1 MRVPWRRREKS
12 MELPRRAF
20 LHLAVA
26 AAALPATPLM
36 ASASGYPTRPVRIL
50 VGFPP
55 GGAADI
61 GARVIAQWLSERL
74 GQPFIVENRPGAAS
88 NIATEAVVRA
98 PADGYTLLAVTVN
111 NTVNGAVYR
120 KLGFNFIRDITMV
133 AGIIRQPLVLVVN
146 PAVPV
151 TSVTEF
157 IAYIKA
163 HPGQISLAS
172 FGTGTVSH
180 VVGEMFKMRAGVDM
194 VHVPYRGGDRMI
206 VDLLGGQIQAAIDS
220 LPSSIQHIRAG
231 RLRALAVT
239 TAMRSPALPNVPAMR
254 EFLPGFEAS
263 AWICIGTPSGTAP
276 EIIDKLNQEIN
287 AGLTNP
293 AVNERL
299 ADVGGE
305 AFVSSPADLAKF
317 VVEKTEAWAEVV
329 RAANIT
335 AE

>member
-1 MRVPWRRREKS
+1 VEF
-12 MELPRRAF
+12 PRRVF
-20 LHLAVA
+20 LQLA
-26 AAALPATPLM
+26 AAATALPATTRM
-36 ASASGYPTRPVRIL
+36 ASASDYPTRPVRIL

-61 GARVIAQWLSERL
+61 GARVMAQWLSERL
-74 GQPFIVENRPGAAS
+74 GQPFIVENRPGAAT

-111 NTVNGAVYR
+111 NTVNNAVFR
-120 KLGFNFIRDITMV
+120 KLSFNFIRDITMV

-146 PAVPV
+146 PAVPA
-151 TSVTEF
+151 TSVPEF

-180 VVGEMFKMRAGVDM
+180 VVGEMFKMRAGLDM
-194 VHVPYRGGDRMI
+194 VHIPYRGGDRMV
-206 VDLLGGQIQAAIDS
+206 VDLLGGQTKAAVDS
-220 LPSSIQHIRAG
+220 LPSSIGHIRAG

-239 TAMRSPALPNVPAMR
+239 TAMRSPVLPNVPAMS

-263 AWICIGTPSGTAP
+263 AWICIGAPSGTAP
-276 EIIDKLNQEIN
+276 EIIDTLNQEIN
-287 AGLTNP
+287 AGLANP

-305 AFVSSPADLAKF
+305 TFVSSPADLAKF
-317 VVEKTEAWAEVV
+317 VAEKTEAWAEVV
-329 RAANIT
+329 RAANIR

>member
-1 MRVPWRRREKS
+1 
-12 MELPRRAF
+12 
-20 LHLAVA
+20 
-26 AAALPATPLM
+26 
-36 ASASGYPTRPVRIL
+36 
-50 VGFPP
+50 
-55 GGAADI
+55 
-61 GARVIAQWLSERL
+61 
-74 GQPFIVENRPGAAS
+74 
-88 NIATEAVVRA
+88 
-98 PADGYTLLAVTVN
+98 
-111 NTVNGAVYR
+111 
-120 KLGFNFIRDITMV
+120 
-133 AGIIRQPLVLVVN
+133 VVN

-163 HPGQISLAS
+163 NPGQIGLAS

-180 VVGEMFKMRAGVDM
+180 VVGEMFKMRAGIDM
-194 VHVPYRGGDRMI
+194 IHIPYRGGARM
-206 VDLLGGQIQAAIDS
+206 VVNLLGGQIKAAVDS
-220 LPSSIQHIRAG
+220 LPSSIEHIRAG

-239 TAMRSPALPNVPAMR
+239 TATRSPALPNVPAMG

-263 AWICIGTPSGTAP
+263 AWICIGAPCGTPP
-276 EIIDKLNQEIN
+276 EIIDRLNQEIN
-287 AGLTNP
+287 AGLANP
-293 AVNERL
+293 AITESL